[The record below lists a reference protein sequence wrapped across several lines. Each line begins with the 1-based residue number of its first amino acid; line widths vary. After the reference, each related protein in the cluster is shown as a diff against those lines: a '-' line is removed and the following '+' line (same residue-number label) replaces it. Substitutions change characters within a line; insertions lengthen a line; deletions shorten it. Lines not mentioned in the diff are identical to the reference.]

1 MLQVKR
7 IINNPIDSNSYII
20 YSDNSNKCII
30 VDPGTKDSESLI
42 LFLNT
47 FKLEPEYIFLT
58 HYHFD
63 HVWGASNL
71 VSIFNS
77 KIICSK
83 ECYDII
89 NIPDVTVDLFYN
101 NSNDTFEI
109 NKVDILVE
117 YDTVLNLGEVK
128 LEIISSPGHTKGDIC
143 LKIENNLFTGD
154 ILLEGIN
161 PTHKIKNGGDY
172 LQFKKSLN
180 YILSI
185 KDINST
191 KIYPGHGKEFYIND
205 NNEFIKYFNLVLL

>member
-71 VSIFNS
+71 VSIYNS

-83 ECYDII
+83 ESFNII

-101 NSNDTFEI
+101 NSNNSFEI
-109 NKVDILVE
+109 NKVDLLVDNNKIIE
-117 YDTVLNLGEVK
+117 WGEIK
-128 LEIISSPGHTKGDIC
+128 LEMILSPGHTKGDIC
-143 LKIENNLFTGD
+143 LKIENNIFTGD
-154 ILLEGIN
+154 ILLERIK

-180 YILSI
+180 HILSI
-185 KDINST
+185 KDIKST
-191 KIYPGHGKEFYIND
+191 KIYPGHGKEFYIKD
-205 NNEFIKYFNLVLL
+205 NNEFIKYFDLVLL